1 MRRGEL
7 LPLPL
12 ERMREGRRTVLGRI
26 SSGSRVSKMGKS
38 GSEQR
43 GAGGPTTIC
52 PVIRQKPAVTKYH
65 NALFV

>member
-38 GSEQR
+38 GSEQHE
-43 GAGGPTTIC
+43 AGGLHQS
-52 PVIRQKPAVTKYH
+52 VLSSGRNQQ
-65 NALFV
+65 